1 MLPSAMVE
9 MISVVVV
16 SHEIYLRSKI
26 SGHKSFICR
35 KCKCLLFLGILNK
48 KRAWQSFESKLFI
61 SSKLHLKTR
70 KKVWN
75 ILSYWKYRRLTLL
88 GKITILKGFVA
99 SQLVYIMTPLCSNE
113 KITYEINKLFNSFAW
128 NGKVTKLKEVERAMT
143 MRNWGGLKIINFSL
157 LVWL

>member
-35 KCKCLLFLGILNK
+35 KCKCLLFLSILNK

-70 KKVWN
+70 KKS
-75 ILSYWKYRRLTLL
+75 LKYPKLLEISQTYSLRKNHDFKRFCCFTTRLH
-88 GKITILKGFVA
+88 
-99 SQLVYIMTPLCSNE
+99 YDTPVL
-113 KITYEINKLFNSFAW
+113 
-128 NGKVTKLKEVERAMT
+128 
-143 MRNWGGLKIINFSL
+143 
-157 LVWL
+157 